1 MSQPFINLTELQE
14 RRFQTERR
22 AFLRRHTRANVPWL
36 MFCIGFALGV
46 VLMLLAH
53 R

>member
-1 MSQPFINLTELQE
+1 MIPLLNLHALQE
-14 RRFQTERR
+14 ARFESERR
-22 AFLRRHTRANVPWL
+22 AFVRRHNKVSVPWL

-46 VLMLLAH
+46 GLMLAAT